1 MNIEQRA
8 DKRESEKETT
18 TQQPI
23 INLLSER
30 RSGLVVD
37 PFNAIYS
44 QALVYHVL
52 LLHLLLKDETIKM
65 GVK

>member
-30 RSGLVVD
+30 RTTGGGSFQRYLQPSACISCTVIT
-37 PFNAIYS
+37 FIA
-44 QALVYHVL
+44 
-52 LLHLLLKDETIKM
+52 ER
-65 GVK
+65 